1 MSDYI
6 KREDALNKLSRI
18 IDYCQNDNKV
28 SALTALFQVGDML
41 MDCKAADVAEVR
53 YGYWSWCGGN
63 LHRCTACNTKT
74 HVDECM
80 GEPIYEYCPYCGTLM
95 QEVEHEAD

>member
-53 YGYWSWCGGN
+53 HGRWEDAFGN
-63 LHRCTACNTKT
+63 LPKHAPYGWKCSCCEEVAF
-74 HVDECM
+74 
-80 GEPIYEYCPYCGTLM
+80 YEHNYCPVCGAHM
-95 QEVEHEAD
+95 DKEG